1 MSVPNLHYPA
11 RLAADGGV
19 CGSGRPSLKDMN
31 ADAPDLYPHRLDAVR
46 ARAREIG
53 IDHVV
58 VYSGED
64 MAYLTGQRL
73 DSHERLTALVVPAD
87 GDEPLLVLPSLELT
101 ATVRGV
107 AERIGATVH
116 PWADGTD
123 AVALVAGKVS
133 GRVAVSTAMP
143 ALHLVPLQQGV
154 DGEVVLASDVIDH
167 VRAVKTGDEVEQ
179 LAEAARRIDAVH
191 ARMGEF
197 LQVGRTEAQVG
208 ELITAAIEDEGLTHA
223 EFVIVGSGPHGAD
236 PHHGVS
242 DRVVQDGDIVVVDI
256 GGPLPSGYH
265 SDCTRTY
272 SMGEP
277 TAEVAEEYAVL
288 QEAQR
293 LAREAVRPGVAI
305 GEIDAAAR
313 EHLAA
318 AGLGE
323 RFIHRTGHGIG
334 LGLHEPPF
342 VAPGADTVL
351 SEGMTFSV
359 EPGIYR
365 DGHWGARLEDIVAVT
380 SDGRR
385 DLNNGERG
393 LRVL

>member
-1 MSVPNLHYPA
+1 
-11 RLAADGGV
+11 
-19 CGSGRPSLKDMN
+19 MN
-31 ADAPDLYPHRLDAVR
+31 ADSPDLHPNRLDAVR

-64 MAYLTGQRL
+64 MAYLTGLRM
-73 DSHERLTALVVPAD
+73 DSHERLTALVVPAA
-87 GDEPLLVLPSLELT
+87 GDAPLLILPSLELT
-101 ATVRGV
+101 DPVRRA
-107 AERIGATVH
+107 AEQVGATVH

-133 GRVAVSTAMP
+133 GRVSVSTAMP

-154 DGEVVLASDVIDH
+154 DGEVVLASEVIDH
-167 VRAVKTGDEVEQ
+167 VRAVKNAHEVGE

-191 ARMGEF
+191 ERMGEF
-197 LQVGRTEAQVG
+197 LQVGRTESEVG
-208 ELITAAIEDEGLTHA
+208 ELITAAIEAVGLTHA

-242 DRVVQDGDIVVVDI
+242 DRVVQAGDVVVVDI

-272 SMGEP
+272 SMGQPSEQ
-277 TAEVAEEYAVL
+277 VAREYAVL

-305 GEIDAAAR
+305 GEVDAAAR
-313 EHLAA
+313 EYLAA

-351 SEGMTFSV
+351 AEGMTFSV
-359 EPGIYR
+359 EPGIYL

-380 SDGRR
+380 ADGRR

>member
-1 MSVPNLHYPA
+1 MTS
-11 RLAADGGV
+11 
-19 CGSGRPSLKDMN
+19 
-31 ADAPDLYPHRLDAVR
+31 DAPDLHPHRLNAIR
-46 ARAREIG
+46 ARARELG

-73 DSHERLTALVVPAD
+73 DSHERLTVLIIPAD
-87 GDEPLLVLPSLELT
+87 GDTPLLVLPSLELT
-101 ATVRGV
+101 ETVRGA
-107 AERIGATVH
+107 AELVGSTVL
-116 PWADGTD
+116 PWEDGTD
-123 AVALVAGKVS
+123 AVALVGGKVS

-143 ALHLVPLQQGV
+143 ALHLVPLQLGV

-167 VRAVKTGDEVEQ
+167 VRAIKTPSEVDE

-197 LQVGRTEAQVG
+197 LQVGRTEAEVG
-208 ELITAAIEDEGLTHA
+208 ELITAAIEVEGLTHA

-242 DRVVQDGDIVVVDI
+242 DRVVRSGDVVVVDI
-256 GGPLPSGYH
+256 GGPLASGYH

-277 TAEVAEEYAVL
+277 SGQVAEEYAVL

-342 VAPGADTVL
+342 VTAGAETVL
-351 SEGMTFSV
+351 AEGMTFSV
-359 EPGIYR
+359 EPGIYL
-365 DGHWGARLEDIVAVT
+365 DGRWGARLEDIVAVT
-380 SDGRR
+380 ADGRR

>member
-1 MSVPNLHYPA
+1 
-11 RLAADGGV
+11 
-19 CGSGRPSLKDMN
+19 MN
-31 ADAPDLYPHRLDAVR
+31 ADSPDLHPNRLDAVR

-64 MAYLTGQRL
+64 MAYLTGLRM
-73 DSHERLTALVVPAD
+73 DSHERLTALVVPAA
-87 GDEPLLVLPSLELT
+87 GDAPLLILPSLELT
-101 ATVRGV
+101 DPVRRA
-107 AERIGATVH
+107 AEQVGATVH

-133 GRVAVSTAMP
+133 GRVSVSTAMP

-167 VRAVKTGDEVEQ
+167 VRAVKNAHEVGE

-191 ARMGEF
+191 ERMGEF
-197 LQVGRTEAQVG
+197 LQVGRTESEVG
-208 ELITAAIEDEGLTHA
+208 ELITAAIEAVGLTHA

-236 PHHGVS
+236 PHHGLS
-242 DRVVQDGDIVVVDI
+242 DRVVQAGDVVVVDI

-265 SDCTRTY
+265 SDCTRTS
-272 SMGEP
+272 SMGQPSEQV
-277 TAEVAEEYAVL
+277 TREYAAL

-305 GEIDAAAR
+305 GEVDAAAR
-313 EHLAA
+313 EYLAA

-351 SEGMTFSV
+351 AEGMTFSV
-359 EPGIYR
+359 EPGIYL

-380 SDGRR
+380 ADGRR

>member
-1 MSVPNLHYPA
+1 
-11 RLAADGGV
+11 
-19 CGSGRPSLKDMN
+19 MN
-31 ADAPDLYPHRLDAVR
+31 ADTPDLYPNRLDAVR

-64 MAYLTGQRL
+64 MAYLTGERL
-73 DSHERLTALVVPAD
+73 DSHERLTALVVAAA
-87 GDEPLLVLPSLELT
+87 GDQPLLVLPSLELT
-101 ATVRGV
+101 DPVRD
-107 AERIGATVH
+107 AARRIGAEIH
-116 PWADGTD
+116 PWSDGTD

-143 ALHLVPLQQGV
+143 ALHLVPLQQSV
-154 DGEVVLASDVIDH
+154 DGEVVLASEVIDH
-167 VRAVKTGDEVEQ
+167 VRAVKNTGEVEQ

-197 LQVGRTEAQVG
+197 LQVGRTEAEVG
-208 ELITAAIEDEGLTHA
+208 ELITAAIEAEGLTHA
-223 EFVIVGSGPHGAD
+223 EFVIVGAGEHGAD

-242 DRVVQDGDIVVVDI
+242 DRVVQQGDIVVVDI

-277 TAEVAEEYAVL
+277 DPQVTEEYAAL

-305 GEIDAAAR
+305 GEVDAAAR

-351 SEGMTFSV
+351 AEGMTFSV
-359 EPGIYR
+359 EPGIYL
-365 DGHWGARLEDIVAVT
+365 DGQWGARLEDIVAVT
-380 SDGRR
+380 ADGRR

-393 LRVL
+393 LRAL

>member
-1 MSVPNLHYPA
+1 
-11 RLAADGGV
+11 
-19 CGSGRPSLKDMN
+19 MN
-31 ADAPDLYPHRLDAVR
+31 ADAPDLYPNRLDAVR

-64 MAYLTGQRL
+64 MAYLTGLRME
-73 DSHERLTALVVPAD
+73 SHERLTALVIPAA
-87 GDEPLLVLPSLELT
+87 GDAPLLILPSLELT
-101 ATVRGV
+101 DPVRRA
-107 AERIGATVH
+107 AEQVGATVH

-123 AVALVAGKVS
+123 AVALVAGMVS
-133 GRVAVSTAMP
+133 GRVSVSTAMP

-167 VRAVKTGDEVEQ
+167 VRAVKNAHEVGE

-191 ARMGEF
+191 ERMGEF
-197 LQVGRTEAQVG
+197 LQVGRTESEVG
-208 ELITAAIEDEGLTHA
+208 ELITAAIEAVGLTHA
-223 EFVIVGSGPHGAD
+223 EFVIVGSGPHGAN

-242 DRVVQDGDIVVVDI
+242 DRVVQAGDVVVVDI

-277 TAEVAEEYAVL
+277 SGQVARDYAAL

-305 GEIDAAAR
+305 GEVDAAAR
-313 EHLAA
+313 EYLAA
-318 AGLGE
+318 TGLGE

-351 SEGMTFSV
+351 AEGMTFSV
-359 EPGIYR
+359 EPGIYL

-380 SDGRR
+380 ADGRR

>member
-1 MSVPNLHYPA
+1 MS
-11 RLAADGGV
+11 AAAQDIH
-19 CGSGRPSLKDMN
+19 
-31 ADAPDLYPHRLDAVR
+31 PHRLEAVR
-46 ARAREIG
+46 TRAREIG

-87 GDEPLLVLPSLELT
+87 GAAPLLVLPSLELT
-101 ATVRGV
+101 APVRRAADSV
-107 AERIGATVH
+107 GADVH
-116 PWADGTD
+116 PWVDGTD
-123 AVALVAGKVS
+123 AVALVAAVVS

-154 DGEVVLASDVIDH
+154 DGQVVLASEVIDH
-167 VRAVKTGDEVEQ
+167 VRAVKTAAEVEQ

-191 ARMGEF
+191 GRMGEF

-208 ELITAAIEDEGLTHA
+208 QLITAAIEAEGLTHA
-223 EFVIVGSGPHGAD
+223 EFVIVGSGPNGAD

-242 DRVVQDGDIVVVDI
+242 DRVVREGDIVVVDI
-256 GGPLPSGYH
+256 GGPLSSGYH

-277 TAEVAEEYAVL
+277 SARVAEEYAVL

-305 GEIDAAAR
+305 GEVDAAAR

-323 RFIHRTGHGIG
+323 LFIHRTGHGIG

-351 SEGMTFSV
+351 TEGMTFSV

-365 DGHWGARLEDIVAVT
+365 DGYWGARLEDIVAVT
-380 SDGRR
+380 ADGRR

>member
-1 MSVPNLHYPA
+1 
-11 RLAADGGV
+11 
-19 CGSGRPSLKDMN
+19 MN
-31 ADAPDLYPHRLDAVR
+31 DTAPDIHQHRLDSVR
-46 ARAREIG
+46 ARARELG

-73 DSHERLTALVVPAD
+73 DSHERLTALVVAAD
-87 GDEPLLVLPSLELT
+87 GSGPLLVLPSLELT
-101 ATVRGV
+101 DTVRGAADLV
-107 AERIGATVH
+107 GATVH
-116 PWADGTD
+116 PWSDGTD
-123 AVALVAGKVS
+123 AVALVTAKVS

-167 VRAVKTGDEVEQ
+167 VRAVKTPAEITE
-179 LAEAARRIDAVH
+179 LADAARRIDAVH
-191 ARMGEF
+191 ARMGEY
-197 LQVGRTEAQVG
+197 LQVGRTEAEVG
-208 ELITAAIEDEGLTHA
+208 ELITAAIEAEGLTHA
-223 EFVIVGSGPHGAD
+223 EFVIVGSGAHGAD

-242 DRVVQDGDIVVVDI
+242 DRVIREGDIVVVDI
-256 GGPLPSGYH
+256 GGPVPSGYH

-277 TAEVAEEYAVL
+277 DPQVATEYAEL

-305 GEIDAAAR
+305 GEVDAAAR
-313 EHLAA
+313 EYLAA

-351 SEGMTFSV
+351 AEGMTFSV
-359 EPGIYR
+359 EPGIYL
-365 DGHWGARLEDIVAVT
+365 DGRWGARLEDIVTVT
-380 SDGRR
+380 ADGRR
-385 DLNNGERG
+385 DLNTGERG

>member
-1 MSVPNLHYPA
+1 M
-11 RLAADGGV
+11 
-19 CGSGRPSLKDMN
+19 
-31 ADAPDLYPHRLDAVR
+31 
-46 ARAREIG
+46 
-53 IDHVV
+53 

-73 DSHERLTALVVPAD
+73 DSHERLTALIIPAD
-87 GDEPLLVLPSLELT
+87 GDTPLLVLPSLELT
-101 ATVRGV
+101 ETVRGAADLV
-107 AERIGATVH
+107 GATVL

-143 ALHLVPLQQGV
+143 ALHLVPLQLVV

-167 VRAVKTGDEVEQ
+167 VRAVKTPGEVDE

-191 ARMGEF
+191 ARMDEF
-197 LQVGRTEAQVG
+197 LQVGRTEAEVG
-208 ELITAAIEDEGLTHA
+208 ALITAAIEAEGLTHA

-242 DRVVQDGDIVVVDI
+242 DRVVRSGDVVVVDI
-256 GGPLPSGYH
+256 GGPLASGYH

-277 TAEVAEEYAVL
+277 SDRVAEEYAVL

-313 EHLAA
+313 DQLSA

-342 VAPGADTVL
+342 VTAGAETVL
-351 SEGMTFSV
+351 AEGMTFSV
-359 EPGIYR
+359 EPGIYL
-365 DGHWGARLEDIVAVT
+365 DGRWGARLEDIVAVT
-380 SDGRR
+380 ADGRR

>member
-1 MSVPNLHYPA
+1 MSENTTGIHA
-11 RLAADGGV
+11 
-19 CGSGRPSLKDMN
+19 
-31 ADAPDLYPHRLDAVR
+31 HRLGAVRDR
-46 ARAREIG
+46 ARALG

-64 MAYLTGQRL
+64 MSYLTGERI
-73 DSHERLTALVVPAD
+73 DSHERLTALVVPVA
-87 GDEPLLVLPSLELT
+87 GGTPLLVVPSLELT
-101 ATVRGV
+101 DDVRQA
-107 AERIGATVH
+107 AERVGATAH
-116 PWADGTD
+116 PWTDGTD
-123 AVALVAGKVS
+123 PIPLVAGVVS
-133 GRVAVSTAMP
+133 GRIAVSTALP
-143 ALHLVPLQQGV
+143 ALHLVPLQSSI
-154 DGEVVLASDVIDH
+154 DGEVVLASEVIDH
-167 VRAVKTGDEVEQ
+167 VRAIKTSHEVDE
-179 LAEAARRIDAVH
+179 LADAARRIDAVH

-197 LQVGRTEAQVG
+197 LRIGRTEAEAG
-208 ELITAAIEDEGLTHA
+208 ELITEAIVAEGLTHA
-223 EFVIVGSGPHGAD
+223 EFVIVGSGPNGAD

-242 DRVVQDGDIVVVDI
+242 DRTITEGDIVVVDI
-256 GGPLPSGYH
+256 GGPVASGYH

-277 TAEVAEEYAVL
+277 QPEIAHDYAAL

-293 LAREAVRPGVAI
+293 LAREAVRPGVSI

-318 AGLGE
+318 QGLGE
-323 RFIHRTGHGIG
+323 LFIHRTGHGIG

-351 SEGMTFSV
+351 EEGMTFSV

-365 DGHWGARLEDIVAVT
+365 SGSWGARLEDIVAVT
-380 SDGRR
+380 ADGRR

-393 LRVL
+393 LRVLSE